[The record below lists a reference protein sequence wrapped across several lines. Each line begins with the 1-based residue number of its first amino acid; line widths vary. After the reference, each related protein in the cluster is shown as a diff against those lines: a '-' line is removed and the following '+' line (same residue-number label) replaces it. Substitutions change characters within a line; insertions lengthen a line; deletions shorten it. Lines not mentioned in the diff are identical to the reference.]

1 MISTGLTS
9 RQIGATTASHQ
20 SAPPHHMP
28 PGTYWLSVGAWLR
41 RQRPLLPP
49 LASHSLRC
57 DGGSWVV
64 DSHPFCLCWWTKWT
78 PLPTSVCPTP
88 IYILMRRLLPL
99 LQRLG
104 VVGWYYVNFYTQIVY
119 FFTSVWGWI
128 WENTTSYGTDQ
139 RQPDITQQSNGVGV
153 RFLCVDY
160 GREAFIWGI
169 MPDFYYFGASKMGW
183 LFHLFWNWWH
193 PIECLGGYNN

>member
-1 MISTGLTS
+1 MDTS
-9 RQIGATTASHQ
+9 ATTRLFPALI
-20 SAPPHHMP
+20 HHIE
-28 PGTYWLSVGAWLR
+28 GIIAAIATVGGGWVILR
-41 RQRPLLPP
+41 QFL
-49 LASHSLRC
+49 
-57 DGGSWVV
+57 
-64 DSHPFCLCWWTKWT
+64 
-78 PLPTSVCPTP
+78 
-88 IYILMRRLLPL
+88 
-99 LQRLG
+99 
-104 VVGWYYVNFYTQIVY
+104 YTNRI

-153 RFLCVDY
+153 RFLCGDY

-193 PIECLGGYNN
+193 PIECLWDDTTINKPISGMSIDGVCNASWLWRVDWTNVGTIFVSELVPHIPSVEQPFWQ